1 MKKKF
6 LIGLCL
12 VLIVVL
18 GYILRRNN
26 YASVPLPGQSTDE
39 YSNAW
44 VGLSL
49 IRLGVPVGISGLVG
63 IRDYPTYI
71 NPDRI
76 LSSTV
81 PGGALPI
88 SYPWFDHPPMMG
100 IFSGTFA
107 YLRGVRN
114 FEDVAIVSIRK
125 PMLVLGTISVALVF
139 TLASLW
145 FSPSVGLVAGLLYAT
160 SPLVVVGSRMVQ
172 AENALV
178 PVWLTSLI
186 LLALAQKKNRPDL
199 IRLAAFFAGLAVL
212 FKLSGVVAIIS
223 GVVLIGKNKKSLA
236 EFLIISL
243 SIAFLFVIYGLSI
256 DAKEFVAVFSSNA
269 NRVYGIGL
277 DAVYDLFTST
287 KITSTKYLT
296 DGWPLVGWLGMV
308 FLAARKNRSS
318 FPLLIATTGYLAV
331 YILFGSA
338 SYGWYR
344 IPFLPFLMIAVG
356 YFFTEGVVGSGGLMA
371 LVAVLIPMGINLSK
385 LFETNKAPLLVNGM
399 RLGIFG
405 LVLVTLTSL
414 VLPENRRLR
423 ITVKAL
429 IWILLA
435 TTILTNILYLSKI
448 DVDYWY
454 KVN

>member
-12 VLIVVL
+12 VLIVAL

-49 IRLGVPVGISGLVG
+49 IRLGVPVGISGLAG
-63 IRDYPTYI
+63 IRNYPTYI

-107 YLRGVRN
+107 YLRGARN
-114 FEDVAIVSIRK
+114 FEDVAVVSIRK
-125 PMLVLGTISVALVF
+125 PMLVLGAVSVALVF
-139 TLASLW
+139 SLASLW
-145 FSPSVGLVAGLLYAT
+145 FCPSVGLMAGLLYAT
-160 SPLVVVGSRMVQ
+160 SPLIVVGSRMVQ

-178 PVWLTSLI
+178 PIWLTSLV
-186 LLALAQKKNRPDL
+186 LLTLAEKKNRPNL

-223 GVVLIGKNKKSLA
+223 GVFLIGKNKKNLA

-243 SIAFLFVIYGLSI
+243 SISFLFVIYGLSI
-256 DAKEFVAVFSSNA
+256 DVPEFVAVFSSNA

-296 DGWPLVGWLGMV
+296 DGWPLVGWFGVV
-308 FLAARKNRSS
+308 FLAARKNKNSL
-318 FPLLIATTGYLAV
+318 PLLVATTGYLAV

-338 SYGWYR
+338 SFGWYR
-344 IPFLPFLMIAVG
+344 IPFLPFLMIAAG
-356 YFFTEGVVGSGGLMA
+356 YLFTRGLTDSGGFAALM
-371 LVAVLIPMGINLSK
+371 AVLIPMGVNLSK
-385 LFETNKAPLLVNGM
+385 LIEVNGAPLLVGGM
-399 RLGIFG
+399 RLGILG
-405 LVLVTLTSL
+405 IVLITLSSL
-414 VLPENRRLR
+414 VSPENRGLK
-423 ITVKAL
+423 ITVKVT
-429 IWILLA
+429 IWLLLA
-435 TTILTNILYLSKI
+435 AAILTNILYLSKI
-448 DVDYWY
+448 NVDYWY

>member
-1 MKKKF
+1 MNRNF

-12 VLIVVL
+12 ASIIVL
-18 GYILRRNN
+18 GYQLRHNN

-63 IRDYPTYI
+63 IKDYPTYI

-81 PGGALPI
+81 PGGALTI

-100 IFSGTFA
+100 IFSGSFA

-114 FEDVAIVSIRK
+114 FEDVAVVSIRK
-125 PMLVLGTISVALVF
+125 PMLVLGVVSVGLVF
-139 TLASLW
+139 LLASLW
-145 FSPSVGLVAGLLYAT
+145 FNPSVGLVAAALYAT
-160 SPLVVVGSRMVQ
+160 SPLIVVGSRMVQ
-172 AENALV
+172 AENVLV
-178 PVWLTSLI
+178 PVWLTSLV
-186 LLALAQKKNRPDL
+186 LLALAEKKNKPNL

-223 GVVLIGKNKKSLA
+223 GVFLIGKNKKRLV

-243 SIAFLFVIYGLSI
+243 SIAFLFVVYGLSI
-256 DAKEFVAVFSSNA
+256 DAKEFVAVFLSNA

-277 DAVYDLFTST
+277 NAVYDLFTST

-296 DGWPLVGWLGMV
+296 DGWPLVGWLGV
-308 FLAARKNRSS
+308 VYLAARKNRDGL
-318 FPLLIATTGYLAV
+318 PLLVATAGYLAI
-331 YILFGSA
+331 YILLGSA

-344 IPFLPFLMIAVG
+344 IPFLPFLMIAAG
-356 YFFTEGVVGSGGLMA
+356 YLFTGGLTDSGGLMA
-371 LVAVLIPMGINLSK
+371 LVAVLIPLGVNLSK
-385 LFETNKAPLLVNGM
+385 LFEVNKVPLLVSGM
-399 RLGIFG
+399 RFGILGLI
-405 LVLVTLTSL
+405 LMALTSL
-414 VLPENRRLR
+414 VLPENRGLR
-423 ITVKAL
+423 IIIKAA
-429 IWILLA
+429 IWLLLA
-435 TTILTNILYLSKI
+435 TAILTNVLYLSKI
-448 DVDYWY
+448 NVDYWY